1 MVEHGLEQM
10 RRELPEFFVRDD
22 DPDFVDVYRQS
33 FRAQLRFIYDGLE
46 SGREVEGVE
55 APPLALEEA
64 RMAAARGIELATIL
78 QGYRVTHRLILDAAL
93 ERVRDP
99 AALRVTSRWLFTYM
113 DWMTRRVS
121 EAYRRERDLLVRDR
135 ERRTRQLVRDVLD
148 DVPIDAARI
157 VVLARAVA
165 SRRGGLGGGARAG
178 AGRCRRGGG
187 VGAADGVRDRRDG
200 LGLARRVAGG
210 RRARGRRARPGGS
223 RRGRRPRARR
233 RAAGTAARH
242 AAGRRDARRRRRG
255 VPSSHRQAL
264 STYRIARGT
273 TQPVTTFADVALLA
287 LTLQDPTLAREFVR
301 CELGPLAADDARSQL
316 LRETLRA
323 YFEAGQN
330 AAAAAAALGVHER
343 TVTYRLRSIEEH
355 SAGRCARG
363 ATSSGSRSG
372 SRRRTRLVV
381 IRQVAPPT
389 CTQVDKGAAR
399 SRA

>member
-1 MVEHGLEQM
+1 MTLDAELRTLAATLREEIPAMVERGLEQM

-148 DVPIDAARI
+148 DVPIDAARLSYALEQFHLG
-157 VVLARAVA
+157 VVAWGEAPERALADAAEAEGLTLLTVSGTDGTA
-165 SRRGGLGGGARAG
+165 WGWLGGSRADVVP
-178 AGRCRRGGG
+178 AGGEHGPAG
-187 VGAADGVRDRRDG
+187 PAADGVHVPAGARLEPPPGTR
-200 LGLARRVAGG
+200 LAVGTPG
-210 RRARGRRARPGGS
+210 EGVEGFRA
-223 RRGRRPRARR
+223 
-233 RAAGTAARH
+233 
-242 AAGRRDARRRRRG
+242 
-255 VPSSHRQAL
+255 SHRQAM
-264 STYRIARGT
+264 STYRIARET

-301 CELGPLAADDARSQL
+301 CELGPLAADDARSRL

-323 YFEAGQN
+323 YFDAGQN

-343 TVTYRLRSIEEH
+343 TVTYRLRSIEERL
-355 SAGRCARG
+355 GRPL
-363 ATSSGSRSG
+363 
-372 SRRRTRLVV
+372 RTRRDELGVALRLAPVV
-381 IRQVAPPT
+381 L
-389 CTQVDKGAAR
+389 GL
-399 SRA
+399 S

>member
-1 MVEHGLEQM
+1 MNLDAELRTLAAELREEIPAMVEHGLEQM

-46 SGREVEGVE
+46 SGRDVEGVE

-148 DVPIDAARI
+148 DVPIDAAQI
-157 VVLARAVA
+157 AYSLEQSHLGVVAWGDAPERALADAAEAAGLALLTVSGTDGTA
-165 SRRGGLGGGARAG
+165 WGWLGGTRAE
-178 AGRCRRGGG
+178 
-187 VGAADGVRDRRDG
+187 VVP
-200 LGLARRVAGG
+200 AGG
-210 RRARGRRARPGGS
+210 E
-223 RRGRRPRARR
+223 
-233 RAAGTAARH
+233 
-242 AAGRRDARRRRRG
+242 
-255 VPSSHRQAL
+255 HR
-264 STYRIARGT
+264 
-273 TQPVTTFADVALLA
+273 
-287 LTLQDPTLAREFVR
+287 
-301 CELGPLAADDARSQL
+301 PLAADDARSRL

-323 YFEAGQN
+323 YFDAGQN

-343 TVTYRLRSIEEH
+343 TVTYRLRSIEERL
-355 SAGRCARG
+355 GRPL
-363 ATSSGSRSG
+363 
-372 SRRRTRLVV
+372 RTRRDELGVALRLAPVV
-381 IRQVAPPT
+381 L
-389 CTQVDKGAAR
+389 GL
-399 SRA
+399 S

>member
-1 MVEHGLEQM
+1 MTLDAELRTLAAALREEIPAMVEHGLEQM

-46 SGREVEGVE
+46 SGRDVEGVE

-148 DVPIDAARI
+148 DVPIDAAQI
-157 VVLARAVA
+157 AYSLEQSHLGVVAWGEAPERALADAAEAAGLALLTVSGTDGTA
-165 SRRGGLGGGARAG
+165 WGWLGGTRADVVP
-178 AGRCRRGGG
+178 AGGEHGPAG
-187 VGAADGVRDRRDG
+187 PSADGVHVPADAKLEPPPG
-200 LGLARRVAGG
+200 TQLAVGT
-210 RRARGRRARPGGS
+210 PGE
-223 RRGRRPRARR
+223 
-233 RAAGTAARH
+233 
-242 AAGRRDARRRRRG
+242 G
-255 VPSSHRQAL
+255 VEGFRSSHRQAL

-323 YFEAGQN
+323 YFDAGQN

-343 TVTYRLRSIEEH
+343 TVTYRLRSIEERL
-355 SAGRCARG
+355 GRPL
-363 ATSSGSRSG
+363 
-372 SRRRTRLVV
+372 RTRRDELGVALRLAPVV
-381 IRQVAPPT
+381 L
-389 CTQVDKGAAR
+389 GL
-399 SRA
+399 S